1 MNTMKPFHQVA
12 IGRTKGFTLIELMIV
27 VAIIGILAAIAIP
40 AYNKNIEKTRRSDA
54 QRALLSFANAMERH
68 YTEQTPFTYVGATAG
83 SGATDTYINQSPG
96 TGTAFYTLS
105 VTSAANSYTLTATPT
120 SSQASDDCGTLT
132 LTNAGVKGVSSS
144 TVDNCW

>member
-1 MNTMKPFHQVA
+1 MKTMKPLLQVA
-12 IGRTKGFTLIELMIV
+12 VGRKKGFTLVELMMV
-27 VAIIGILAAIAIP
+27 VAIIGVLAAIAFP
-40 AYNKNIEKTRRSDA
+40 AYNKNIEKTRRADA

-83 SGATDTYINQSPG
+83 SGATDTYLNQSPG

-105 VTSAANSYTLTATPT
+105 VSSAANTYTLTATPGST
-120 SSQASDDCGTLT
+120 QVSDDCGTLT